1 MNLMDVLKGQLSDD
15 MLHQLSNH
23 IGAEPEQ
30 TSAAAQGVFA
40 TLLGGLANNASTETG
55 LSSLGSAL
63 DRNHDGSMLDDLMG
77 MVGGMLRGGNT
88 SADMDGEGI
97 VGHVLGDRQE
107 VAAEQISQK
116 SGLNIGQVIKLLP
129 ILAPIVMNVLGKT
142 KRSGGLDLGSLAG
155 ILMGSAQQTQ
165 QQGGMG
171 DLIGSVLGGVL
182 GRGQQQQEE
191 DQAPSSGGGLADV
204 LGGIFGRR

>member
-15 MLHQLSNH
+15 MLQQLSSH

-30 TSAAAQGVFA
+30 TATAAQGVFA
-40 TLLGGLANNASTETG
+40 TLLGGLANNASTENG

-77 MVGGMLRGGNT
+77 MMGGMLQGGDRVAAT
-88 SADMDGEGI
+88 DGEGI

-107 VAAEQISQK
+107 IAAQQISQK
-116 SGLNIGQVIKLLP
+116 SGLNMGQVMKLLP
-129 ILAPIVMNVLGKT
+129 ILAPIVMSVLGKT
-142 KRSGGLDLGSLAG
+142 KRAGGLDLGSLAG
-155 ILMGSAQQTQ
+155 VLMGSAQQTQ

-182 GRGQQQQEE
+182 GGGRQQQQE
-191 DQAPSSGGGLADV
+191 QPASGGGGIADV